1 MFDYYL
7 GNGCGHLALRSF
19 KNNPSIVG
27 FAIGQMIISRIVSVS
42 DMSIPPLMSFTGNV
56 VALSM
61 NKPST
66 HYLHPQD

>member
-7 GNGCGHLALRSF
+7 GNGCGE
-19 KNNPSIVG
+19 NNLSIVG
-27 FAIGQMIISRIVSVS
+27 FAIEQLIISRIVSATLRWG
-42 DMSIPPLMSFTGNV
+42 DMSIPPLMSSTGNV

-66 HYLHPQD
+66 YYVPPQD